1 MKIDPQASRVTSIFM
16 VLALLVM
23 AALAWSVRGDRD
35 ASETAPDD
43 APTAA
48 APAGDEPAH

>member
-23 AALAWSVRGDRD
+23 AALAWSVSRDRD
-35 ASETAPDD
+35 AGEAAPQSSDSAAPD
-43 APTAA
+43 TAGA
-48 APAGDEPAH
+48 AP